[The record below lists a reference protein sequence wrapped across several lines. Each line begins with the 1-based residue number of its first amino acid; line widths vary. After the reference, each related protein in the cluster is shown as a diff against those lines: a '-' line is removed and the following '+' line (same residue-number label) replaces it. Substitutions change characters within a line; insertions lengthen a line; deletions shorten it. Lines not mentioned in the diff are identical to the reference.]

1 MGRPY
6 RRAEYVME
14 EVRFLKDQGLDRHQI
29 ATRLGMQWDSI
40 ALVFLR
46 AQKRMMS
53 TGDPGTG
60 KS

>member
-6 RRAEYVME
+6 RRAEDVMD
-14 EVRFLKDQGLDRHQI
+14 EVRFLREQGLNRIQI
-29 ATRLGMQWDSI
+29 AAELGMQWDSI
-40 ALVFLR
+40 ALVFRR

-53 TGDPGTG
+53 TGDPAAG